1 MTDMLLSFLWASTAL
16 AITGLLCFAGLR
28 AWRGWLELK
37 RYEIA
42 RAHSLPEAS
51 GPAPAARIEMA
62 DLKERLRKLE
72 AIANGLDL

>member
-1 MTDMLLSFLWASTAL
+1 MILSLVWAATAL
-16 AITGLLCFAGLR
+16 GITALLCFSGLR
-28 AWRGWLELK
+28 AWRGWLDL
-37 RYEIA
+37 RRCEIA
-42 RAHSLPEAS
+42 QADRLPEAA

>member
-1 MTDMLLSFLWASTAL
+1 MTITLIWAATAL

-28 AWRGWLELK
+28 AWRGWLDLRRFEV
-37 RYEIA
+37 A
-42 RAHSLPEAS
+42 QAHSLPEAA

-72 AIANGLDL
+72 QIANGLDL